1 LALGARALFGLGVDM
16 ANGKPGREKALND
29 SEYMEAM
36 RRVLG
41 GESIRKVAASFG
53 VGQSSLL
60 RRGVTAD
67 CNAVKA
73 IAGELVEV
81 EQKFAAL
88 PVPLQVSARL
98 LANELQSISE
108 HLAGA
113 AKYGAQTA
121 HRLSYIANAQVDSLD
136 AGASLE
142 ENSTSLRSVMAFTES
157 ANKAAEI
164 GLKILASNKDT
175 LKGAGQQVETSPDA
189 IPPDAVEASHVYQ
202 RMMNGG

>member
-1 LALGARALFGLGVDM
+1 M
-16 ANGKPGREKALND
+16 ADGKPGRKKALND
-29 SEYMEAM
+29 SEYIEAM
-36 RRVLG
+36 RRVLA
-41 GESIRKVAASFG
+41 GESIRKVAADFG

-67 CNAVKA
+67 VNAVKA
-73 IAGELVEV
+73 IAGELVQA

-88 PVPLQVSARL
+88 PAVLQVSARQ
-98 LANELQSISE
+98 LANELQAISE

-121 HRLSYIANAQVDSLD
+121 HRLNYIANKQVDLLD
-136 AGASLE
+136 EAGTLE
-142 ENSTSLRSVMAFTES
+142 ENGPTLRNVMAFTES
-157 ANKAAEI
+157 ANKAATI
-164 GLKILASNKDT
+164 GLNLLAANKDT
-175 LKGAGQQVETSPDA
+175 LKNAGQGVETTPDA